1 LDARESC
8 KDAQDPS
15 RKKLAFRLPATFPLT
30 VRPMIM
36 IVKERKRSILRQDK
50 EDCEGRIKK
59 HEDKVR
65 PQIASSEFSSSSS
78 EK

>member
-1 LDARESC
+1 
-8 KDAQDPS
+8 
-15 RKKLAFRLPATFPLT
+15 
-30 VRPMIM
+30 MIM